1 MCTCNKQWTHWLTTS
16 LTVIVAL
23 AWLTG
28 CASTRQA
35 SSIAPLGKTV
45 KDAGFLGDL
54 YPLMR
59 EGKGDEA
66 LRLYRNPKF
75 ESPAAFAQ
83 YTKVLLDPVV
93 IYAGPDSKLP
103 ETPQAER
110 ETIAKAFYAQIY
122 DKLSKDYEM
131 VTEPGP
137 NTLRVQVAIVDAE
150 ESNPYIEAISYLPMP
165 VGVPGVKAG
174 LVLLKTTATGKPPF
188 AGEVTVEGKFS
199 DAQTGEVIA
208 AAVDRRVGA
217 RKPIIGIFQGAT
229 YDSWNDV
236 DEAMRYWAERLR
248 YRLCQRRGGADCVV
262 PKA

>member
-1 MCTCNKQWTHWLTTS
+1 MYTHPRRWTRWSFTS
-16 LTVIVAL
+16 LTLTLAL
-23 AWLTG
+23 VWLAG
-28 CASTRQA
+28 CASTKQPIR
-35 SSIAPLGKTV
+35 IAPLGKVV

-75 ESPAAFAQ
+75 ESTATFAQ
-83 YTKVLLDPVV
+83 YNKVLLDPVV
-93 IYAGPDSKLP
+93 IYAGPGSKLP

-110 ETIAKAFYAQIY
+110 ATIAKAFYAQIY
-122 DKLSKDYEM
+122 AKLSNDYEM
-131 VTEPGP
+131 VMQPGP
-137 NTLRVQVAIVDAE
+137 DTLRIQVAIVDAE
-150 ESNPYIEAISYLPMP
+150 ESNPYLEAISYVPMP

-174 LVLLKTTATGKPPF
+174 LVLLKTASTGKPPF
-188 AGEVTVEGKFS
+188 AGEVTVEGKFG

-208 AAVDRRVGA
+208 AAIDRRVRA
-217 RKPIIGIFQGAT
+217 RKPIIGVFQGAT

-248 YRLCQRRGGADCVV
+248 YRLCQRRGGTERVA